1 MTGNTQAPRSTPP
14 GQQPLIP
21 GKVATGNAKISKKP
35 ALAVAAVLVIVV
47 VGAMATQAFSP
58 KPAPRNLND
67 NQIAYTG
74 RANGEAEVL
83 ANAPQGGMIG
93 QPTDLPQEDKLV
105 APITPDSSTTQA
117 TTLSPYEQMQ
127 LQMWQRQQQEAMQ
140 AEHARQ
146 EELENAHDSKTTVF
160 ASSESN
166 ARVDSGTQ
174 DSLSVLGLPKTG
186 NPLKA
191 RASYQGQNNSN
202 YLLSTRVNALSPNEI
217 KAGTIIPATLIAGIN
232 SDLPGDIIAQV
243 SSNVFDTAT
252 GRLLLIPQGARL
264 FGRYDHKVVLG
275 QKRVLIEWNRVIY
288 PDASSLDIEGMA
300 GHDEAGYSGF
310 RDKAD
315 HHTWSVFNRA
325 LLMSAITA
333 GAQLSQPRARSG
345 DYSYSSQQILA
356 ASLGMNLNQ
365 LSMLTMQNRMNIA
378 PTVVIRPGYRFNVMV
393 NKDIILPVWESANG
407 DDDYQQYTVS
417 R

>member
-1 MTGNTQAPRSTPP
+1 MTDDIQTPRGAPPI
-14 GQQPLIP
+14 QQPLIP
-21 GKVATGNAKISKKP
+21 GKVTSANAKISKKP
-35 ALAVAAVLVIVV
+35 GLAIAAVLIIVV
-47 VGAMATQAFSP
+47 VGTLATQAFSP

-67 NQIAYTG
+67 SQIAYSG
-74 RANGEAEVL
+74 RTNGEAEVL
-83 ANAPQGGMIG
+83 ANAPQAGMIG
-93 QPTDLPQEDKLV
+93 EPTGLPQEDKLV
-105 APITPDSSTTQA
+105 APITQDATVTQNTA
-117 TTLSPYEQMQ
+117 PSPYEQMQ
-127 LQMWQRQQQEAMQ
+127 WQMWQRQQQDAMQ
-140 AEHARQ
+140 AEKARQ

-160 ASSESN
+160 SSSE
-166 ARVDSGTQ
+166 ARGRSEAGEQ
-174 DSLSVLGLPKTG
+174 DSQSILGLPNAG
-186 NPLKA
+186 NALRA
-191 RASYQGQNNSN
+191 RASYQGQNSSN

-243 SSNVFDTAT
+243 STNVFDTAT

-310 RDKAD
+310 KDKAD

-393 NKDIILPVWESANG
+393 NKDIILPVWESVSNG
-407 DDDYQQYTVS
+407 DDQQYTVS